1 MNQLA
6 GTLMQEGKF
15 EDAGK
20 MLREILDI
28 QLRVLGPD
36 NPETAISRYNL
47 ACVAAHRGRR
57 DEALGLLKEAVDHG
71 LPPNAR
77 QGVEKDPDL
86 KLRHEDS
93 RFKELAAYARQ
104 H

>member
-1 MNQLA
+1 
-6 GTLMQEGKF
+6 
-15 EDAGK
+15 
-20 MLREILDI
+20 
-28 QLRVLGPD
+28 VPD

-47 ACVAAHRGRR
+47 ASVAAHRGRR

-77 QGVEKDPDL
+77 QGMEKDPDL
-86 KLRHEDS
+86 KLLHEDS
-93 RFKELAAYARQ
+93 RFKELAVDARP

>member
-1 MNQLA
+1 LA
-6 GTLMQEGKF
+6 L
-15 EDAGK
+15 
-20 MLREILDI
+20 I
-28 QLRVLGPD
+28 

-47 ACVAAHRGRR
+47 AGVAAHRGRR

-77 QGVEKDPDL
+77 PGMEKDPDL
-86 KLRHEDS
+86 KLLQEDS
-93 RFKELAAYARQ
+93 RTKERAACARQ